1 MPIFAPME
9 TAAIM
14 TLATLPADARVWIY
28 KSAGPINAMQAETLR
43 REGEAFTAKWK
54 SHGVP
59 VRGVVEL
66 LNDHFVVVAAGSL
79 DAHLCGGAIDA
90 STRFIKRMENEL
102 GLKLTDRM
110 VVLYEKDG
118 GIASCHASQLEALV
132 KDGQLNGGTMV
143 YNDLVDNKAD
153 LDSRFR
159 VALRDTWMA
168 RYL

>member
-9 TAAIM
+9 TSATM

-28 KSAGPINAMQAETLR
+28 KSANPITAEQAETLN
-43 REGEAFTAKWK
+43 REGATFTTKWK

-59 VRGVVEL
+59 IHGVVEV

-79 DAHLCGGAIDA
+79 EAHLCGGAIDA
-90 STRFIKRMENEL
+90 STRFIRRMEEGL

-118 GIASCHASQLEALV
+118 AIASCHASELESLV
-132 KDGQLNGGTMV
+132 KSGALNGDTIV
-143 YNDLVDNKAD
+143 YNDLVERKGD
-153 LDSRFR
+153 LDARFR
-159 VALRDTWMA
+159 TPLRETWMA